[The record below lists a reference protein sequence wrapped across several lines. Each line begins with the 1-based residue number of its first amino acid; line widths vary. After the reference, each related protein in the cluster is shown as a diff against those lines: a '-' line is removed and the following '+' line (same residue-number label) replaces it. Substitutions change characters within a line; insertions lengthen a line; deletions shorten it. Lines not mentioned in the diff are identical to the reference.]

1 MSASILWK
9 TVHPVDLNRITEAR
23 VQSHWA
29 VQILSALA
37 DACIPAEADDSHTN
51 LGWRS
56 DLEALVGRE
65 TPDGYHLTLKIPHLT
80 ISLLD
85 SFGKEFASLP
95 LSGKTLEESLQW
107 LDGVVTRFTG
117 RSMDRKPK
125 LRDYEMP
132 DHPVGNGA
140 AFDRQ
145 DPDAFQELAN
155 WFHNSF
161 ALLDAVLEWEE
172 DATLARCWPHHFDVG
187 ALLSMG
193 VPYDFAQSIGLGW
206 SPGDSSYSEPYWYVN
221 PYPNPDPPPEEAL
234 PSGGHWHREGWFGA
248 VLRGSAV
255 WDNPKGQDQRC
266 REFIDAALKIE
277 KALY

>member
-1 MSASILWK
+1 MSDSILWK
-9 TVHPVDLNRITEAR
+9 TVHPVNIDRLAEAR

-29 VQILSALA
+29 IQILSALA
-37 DACIPAEADDSHTN
+37 DACIPVEADDSHTN
-51 LGWRS
+51 LGWRA

-65 TPDGYHLTLKIPHLT
+65 TPDGFHLALKIPFLT

-95 LSGKTLEESLQW
+95 LSGKTIEESLQW
-107 LDGVVTRFTG
+107 VAGVVERFTG
-117 RSMDRKPK
+117 RTMEQVPR

-132 DHPVGNGA
+132 DHLVGSGA
-140 AFDRQ
+140 TFDRS
-145 DPDAFQELAN
+145 DPEAFQELAN

-161 ALLDAVLEWEE
+161 SLLDDILEWEE

-187 ALLSMG
+187 ALISMG
-193 VPYDFAQSIGLGW
+193 KPYDFSESIGLGM
-206 SPGDSSYSEPYWYVN
+206 SPGDSSYSEPYWYIN
-221 PYPNPDPPPEEAL
+221 PYPNPEKQPEEEL

-255 WDNPKGQDQRC
+255 WGNPEDQAQHC
-266 REFIDAALKIE
+266 RQFIDAALKIE